1 MVLILDLFKNICSDI
16 QDDPDAFDIIPGS
29 EFVVSRTAFKDNSSS
44 YAIDGRKTNFKEVGK
59 LLRTKGIDLDHN
71 RFLIL
76 QGEVEQISQMKPKAE
91 NPNEEGML
99 EYLEDIIGSS
109 RLKPLI
115 DVLNVQVEQ
124 LNEYRTERNNRVK
137 LAEEDR
143 NKLQEGFDEA
153 KKWVDTKNELT
164 RLSNQLYQ
172 AEKYFN
178 VSTLVLI
185 LAYAAYA

>member
-1 MVLILDLFKNICSDI
+1 
-16 QDDPDAFDIIPGS
+16 
-29 EFVVSRTAFKDNSSS
+29 
-44 YAIDGRKTNFKEVGK
+44 
-59 LLRTKGIDLDHN
+59 
-71 RFLIL
+71 
-76 QGEVEQISQMKPKAE
+76 MKPKAE

-115 DVLNVQVEQ
+115 DMLNIQVEQ

-178 VSTLVLI
+178 VSILVYFNSIPVLNFVF
-185 LAYAAYA
+185 LGQKSKCLQ